1 MALDILE
8 EGIVGIWDFLLKVAI
23 VSVPILSLKLPH
35 PTKTAWL
42 DLGQRLQRPSR
53 PTLRHSEVINNV
65 QLAVIPFH
73 FHKGTFNRMLLGLI
87 FQDHTS
93 SD

>member
-35 PTKTAWL
+35 PTKAAWL

-65 QLAVIPFH
+65 QLAVIPFLLPLSQRH
-73 FHKGTFNRMLLGLI
+73 FQCCLV
-87 FQDHTS
+87 
-93 SD
+93 

>member
-35 PTKTAWL
+35 PTKAAWL

-65 QLAVIPFH
+65 QLAVIPLSSSV
-73 FHKGTFNRMLLGLI
+73 TFTKALSMGRCLV
-87 FQDHTS
+87 
-93 SD
+93 

>member
-23 VSVPILSLKLPH
+23 VTMPILSLQLPH
-35 PTKTAWL
+35 PTKAAWL

-73 FHKGTFNRMLLGLI
+73 KGTFNRMLLGFI